1 MRAGPDSR
9 PLRSVRDGLLHYVR
23 ARLWLSVAVALV
35 LVGGMTAAAVLTF
48 GGRESGAASN
58 STPQVVG
65 SATTFDSASSATAT
79 TTLPTGTASGDVV
92 VSVID
97 TSPIVAVTCPQG
109 SSQEFDTVTASTT
122 FVACMNVVSGSPTSA
137 TANLQPA
144 GPVSMVTMAFSGVN
158 DSEPVQVAKSGGGV
172 LSPATITKTTDELLV
187 LGEGSGGSEVVPNVP
202 AGATPGATVNDAATA
217 QAAMATIAVPT
228 ETSWQGSWSS
238 VPARTAVSGVL
249 ALVPAG
255 ASPATTPTT
264 APTSSATAAPS
275 VPPVEVCGNS
285 TILNGPSTAPS
296 GAVTLSPSNFTEGF
310 ATNTTYWFSPG
321 VYDMATTQLDPAT
334 GDDLVGAPGAILNG
348 EDGTSEAAFTG
359 SATGVTLSYLTI
371 ENFSGGG
378 EGQGAVNSDVASNWT
393 ISHDTVE
400 DTEYGAGVSVGSNDI
415 LEYDCLT
422 KNGEYGFNAYTASGV
437 SNVTVEYDEISFND
451 TDNYDQPGGTQCG
464 CAGGAKFWETDGAT
478 VEYNYIHDN
487 LEVGLWVDSDNTGFD
502 ISNNYIANNQSEG
515 IVYEISYNAL
525 ISDNTLIGN
534 GIGACTMTTPQA
546 GCDDFP
552 MPAIYISESGGDS
565 RVGGDYSGS
574 LTVTGNVLIDNWSGV
589 IVYQDGGRYCGDL
602 ATGESDGLCT
612 LVDPSQVYYSPGGGG
627 LPNVSWNSGSTTIDG
642 NFPAGIVGDAIFS
655 GTAGIPSTATI
666 TGETAGTSVT
676 ISAATTSGPVTGA
689 RANWTS
695 CSSTNL
701 AGSGPGQTP
710 IDYYDDCQWKAQNV
724 LVENNTFDFNPTIVG
739 PACVNENPV
748 SGPAESFEC
757 GFNGLFASWSNV
769 NPWGSQ
775 SPYGGYTVQYYITDT
790 QNNVFKENTYNGP
803 WQFDEGNQSSDSS
816 WAKWTAGF
824 KDPVSNVVYPA
835 QDSGSSYDASKLN

>member
-1 MRAGPDSR
+1 MRLCR
-9 PLRSVRDGLLHYVR
+9 
-23 ARLWLSVAVALV
+23 W
-35 LVGGMTAAAVLTF
+35 
-48 GGRESGAASN
+48 RE
-58 STPQVVG
+58 
-65 SATTFDSASSATAT
+65 
-79 TTLPTGTASGDVV
+79 
-92 VSVID
+92 I
-97 TSPIVAVTCPQG
+97 
-109 SSQEFDTVTASTT
+109 
-122 FVACMNVVSGSPTSA
+122 
-137 TANLQPA
+137 
-144 GPVSMVTMAFSGVN
+144 
-158 DSEPVQVAKSGGGV
+158 
-172 LSPATITKTTDELLV
+172 
-187 LGEGSGGSEVVPNVP
+187 
-202 AGATPGATVNDAATA
+202 
-217 QAAMATIAVPT
+217 
-228 ETSWQGSWSS
+228 
-238 VPARTAVSGVL
+238 
-249 ALVPAG
+249 
-255 ASPATTPTT
+255 
-264 APTSSATAAPS
+264 
-275 VPPVEVCGNS
+275 
-285 TILNGPSTAPS
+285 
-296 GAVTLSPSNFTEGF
+296 
-310 ATNTTYWFSPG
+310 
-321 VYDMATTQLDPAT
+321 
-334 GDDLVGAPGAILNG
+334 
-348 EDGTSEAAFTG
+348 
-359 SATGVTLSYLTI
+359 
-371 ENFSGGG
+371 
-378 EGQGAVNSDVASNWT
+378 
-393 ISHDTVE
+393 
-400 DTEYGAGVSVGSNDI
+400 
-415 LEYDCLT
+415 
-422 KNGEYGFNAYTASGV
+422 
-437 SNVTVEYDEISFND
+437 
-451 TDNYDQPGGTQCG
+451 
-464 CAGGAKFWETDGAT
+464 WETDGAT

>member
-310 ATNTTYWFSPG
+310 ANK
-321 VYDMATTQLDPAT
+321 
-334 GDDLVGAPGAILNG
+334 
-348 EDGTSEAAFTG
+348 
-359 SATGVTLSYLTI
+359 
-371 ENFSGGG
+371 
-378 EGQGAVNSDVASNWT
+378 
-393 ISHDTVE
+393 H
-400 DTEYGAGVSVGSNDI
+400 
-415 LEYDCLT
+415 
-422 KNGEYGFNAYTASGV
+422 
-437 SNVTVEYDEISFND
+437 
-451 TDNYDQPGGTQCG
+451 
-464 CAGGAKFWETDGAT
+464 
-478 VEYNYIHDN
+478 H
-487 LEVGLWVDSDNTGFD
+487 
-502 ISNNYIANNQSEG
+502 
-515 IVYEISYNAL
+515 
-525 ISDNTLIGN
+525 
-534 GIGACTMTTPQA
+534 
-546 GCDDFP
+546 
-552 MPAIYISESGGDS
+552 
-565 RVGGDYSGS
+565 
-574 LTVTGNVLIDNWSGV
+574 
-589 IVYQDGGRYCGDL
+589 
-602 ATGESDGLCT
+602 
-612 LVDPSQVYYSPGGGG
+612 
-627 LPNVSWNSGSTTIDG
+627 
-642 NFPAGIVGDAIFS
+642 
-655 GTAGIPSTATI
+655 
-666 TGETAGTSVT
+666 
-676 ISAATTSGPVTGA
+676 
-689 RANWTS
+689 
-695 CSSTNL
+695 
-701 AGSGPGQTP
+701 
-710 IDYYDDCQWKAQNV
+710 V
-724 LVENNTFDFNPTIVG
+724 LVL
-739 PACVNENPV
+739 
-748 SGPAESFEC
+748 SRR
-757 GFNGLFASWSNV
+757 L
-769 NPWGSQ
+769 
-775 SPYGGYTVQYYITDT
+775 
-790 QNNVFKENTYNGP
+790 
-803 WQFDEGNQSSDSS
+803 
-816 WAKWTAGF
+816 
-824 KDPVSNVVYPA
+824 
-835 QDSGSSYDASKLN
+835 